1 MLCLKGIDL
10 KNETIVRRVK
20 DEKRWTYFSRSCISD
35 CFDIYD
41 SPRQRTGWY
50 YSSSMSVERL
60 ASRME
65 RFMKMHVEVVRNQ
78 MELNTSLRKLISLQ
92 IDNAK
97 NGRFAHISDSTYFD
111 TRTAEIF
118 RRPAP

>member
-1 MLCLKGIDL
+1 M
-10 KNETIVRRVK
+10 KNVGLILVGAALATVLIFTTAQDNAPV
-20 DEKRWTYFSRSCISD
+20 
-35 CFDIYD
+35 
-41 SPRQRTGWY
+41 GN

-78 MELNTSLRKLISLQ
+78 MELNTSLRKLTSLQ

-118 RRPAP
+118 KRPAP

>member
-1 MLCLKGIDL
+1 M
-10 KNETIVRRVK
+10 KNVGLILVGAALATVLIFTTAQANAPV
-20 DEKRWTYFSRSCISD
+20 DN
-35 CFDIYD
+35 
-41 SPRQRTGWY
+41 

-60 ASRME
+60 ASRMD

-78 MELNTSLRKLISLQ
+78 MQLNTSLRKLTLLQ

-118 RRPAP
+118 KRPAP

>member
-1 MLCLKGIDL
+1 M
-10 KNETIVRRVK
+10 KNLGLILVVVLSLVATTFIFTSAQDRAPVSQQS
-20 DEKRWTYFSRSCISD
+20 Y
-35 CFDIYD
+35 
-41 SPRQRTGWY
+41 GG
-50 YSSSMSVERL
+50 SMDVERL

-78 MELNTSLRKLISLQ
+78 MELNSALRKLTLLQ

-97 NGRFAHISDSTYFD
+97 NGRFVHISDSTYFD

-118 RRPAP
+118 RRPEP

>member
-1 MLCLKGIDL
+1 M
-10 KNETIVRRVK
+10 KNVGLILVGAALATVLIFTTAQDNAPVVN
-20 DEKRWTYFSRSCISD
+20 
-35 CFDIYD
+35 
-41 SPRQRTGWY
+41 

-78 MELNTSLRKLISLQ
+78 MQLNTSLRKLTSLQ

-118 RRPAP
+118 KRPAP

>member
-1 MLCLKGIDL
+1 M
-10 KNETIVRRVK
+10 KNVGLILVGAALATVLIFTTAQDNAPV
-20 DEKRWTYFSRSCISD
+20 
-35 CFDIYD
+35 
-41 SPRQRTGWY
+41 GN

-78 MELNTSLRKLISLQ
+78 MELNTSLRKLTSLQ

-97 NGRFAHISDSTYFD
+97 NGRFAHISDTTYFD

-118 RRPAP
+118 RRPKP

>member
-1 MLCLKGIDL
+1 M
-10 KNETIVRRVK
+10 KNVGLILVGAALATVLIFTTAQDNAPV
-20 DEKRWTYFSRSCISD
+20 
-35 CFDIYD
+35 
-41 SPRQRTGWY
+41 PN

-78 MELNTSLRKLISLQ
+78 MELNTSLRKLTLLQ

>member
-1 MLCLKGIDL
+1 M
-10 KNETIVRRVK
+10 KNLGLILVVVLSLVATTFIFTSAQDRAPVSQQS
-20 DEKRWTYFSRSCISD
+20 Y
-35 CFDIYD
+35 
-41 SPRQRTGWY
+41 GG
-50 YSSSMSVERL
+50 SMDVERL

-78 MELNTSLRKLISLQ
+78 MQLNTALHKLTLLQ
-92 IDNAK
+92 IENAK

-118 RRPAP
+118 RRPKS

>member
-1 MLCLKGIDL
+1 M
-10 KNETIVRRVK
+10 KNLGLILVVVLSLVATTFIFTTAQDHAPVSQQS
-20 DEKRWTYFSRSCISD
+20 Y
-35 CFDIYD
+35 
-41 SPRQRTGWY
+41 GG
-50 YSSSMSVERL
+50 SMEVERL

-78 MELNTSLRKLISLQ
+78 MQLNAALQKLTLLQ
-92 IDNAK
+92 IENAK

-118 RRPAP
+118 RRPQP

>member
-1 MLCLKGIDL
+1 M
-10 KNETIVRRVK
+10 KNVELILVGAALATVLIFTTAQDNAPV
-20 DEKRWTYFSRSCISD
+20 
-35 CFDIYD
+35 
-41 SPRQRTGWY
+41 GN

-78 MELNTSLRKLISLQ
+78 MELNTSLRKLTSLQ

>member
-1 MLCLKGIDL
+1 M
-10 KNETIVRRVK
+10 KNVGLILVGAALATVLIFTTAQDNAPV
-20 DEKRWTYFSRSCISD
+20 
-35 CFDIYD
+35 
-41 SPRQRTGWY
+41 GN

-78 MELNTSLRKLISLQ
+78 MELNTSLRKLTSLQ

-97 NGRFAHISDSTYFD
+97 NGRFVHISDNTYFD

>member
-1 MLCLKGIDL
+1 M
-10 KNETIVRRVK
+10 KNVGLILVGAALATVLIFTTAQDNAPV
-20 DEKRWTYFSRSCISD
+20 
-35 CFDIYD
+35 
-41 SPRQRTGWY
+41 GN

-78 MELNTSLRKLISLQ
+78 MELNTSLRKLTSLQ

-118 RRPAP
+118 RRPSP

>member
-1 MLCLKGIDL
+1 M
-10 KNETIVRRVK
+10 KNVGLILVGAALATVLIFTTAQDNAPV
-20 DEKRWTYFSRSCISD
+20 
-35 CFDIYD
+35 
-41 SPRQRTGWY
+41 GN

-78 MELNTSLRKLISLQ
+78 MELNTSLRKLTSLQ

-97 NGRFAHISDSTYFD
+97 NGRFAHISDTTYFD

>member
-1 MLCLKGIDL
+1 M
-10 KNETIVRRVK
+10 KNVGLILVGAALATVLIFTTAQDNAPVAN
-20 DEKRWTYFSRSCISD
+20 
-35 CFDIYD
+35 
-41 SPRQRTGWY
+41 

-78 MELNTSLRKLISLQ
+78 MQLNTSLRKLTLLQ

-97 NGRFAHISDSTYFD
+97 NYKHGQLDGKWIKYNSFAMVF
-111 TRTAEIF
+111 
-118 RRPAP
+118 P

>member
-1 MLCLKGIDL
+1 M
-10 KNETIVRRVK
+10 KNVGLILVGAALATVLIFTTAQDNAPV
-20 DEKRWTYFSRSCISD
+20 
-35 CFDIYD
+35 
-41 SPRQRTGWY
+41 GN

>member
-1 MLCLKGIDL
+1 M
-10 KNETIVRRVK
+10 KNFRLILVGALLTTTFIFTTAQDHAPVSQQS
-20 DEKRWTYFSRSCISD
+20 Y
-35 CFDIYD
+35 
-41 SPRQRTGWY
+41 GG
-50 YSSSMSVERL
+50 SMEVERL

-78 MELNTSLRKLISLQ
+78 MQLNTALHKLTLLQ
-92 IDNAK
+92 IENAK

-118 RRPAP
+118 KRPAP

>member
-1 MLCLKGIDL
+1 M
-10 KNETIVRRVK
+10 KNVGLILVGAALATVLIFTTAQDNAPVVN
-20 DEKRWTYFSRSCISD
+20 
-35 CFDIYD
+35 
-41 SPRQRTGWY
+41 

-78 MELNTSLRKLISLQ
+78 MELNTSLRKLTLLQ

-118 RRPAP
+118 KRPAP

>member
-1 MLCLKGIDL
+1 M
-10 KNETIVRRVK
+10 KNVGLILVGAALATVLIFTTAQDNAPV
-20 DEKRWTYFSRSCISD
+20 
-35 CFDIYD
+35 
-41 SPRQRTGWY
+41 GN

-78 MELNTSLRKLISLQ
+78 MELNSALRKLILLQ